1 MPKKG
6 IYLNNP
12 NLPSIDA
19 QFEYTPKMVSEL
31 KKCASS
37 VLHFS
42 ENYFQI
48 INVDEGRQKITLHSY
63 QKKAL
68 RMMRDNRFSL
78 LLFSRQS
85 GKSTI
90 STIYCLWTACFNTD
104 QNILIVANKESTA
117 KEIFKRIRMAYEEL
131 PNWLKPAVKEY
142 QKESLELANGSRI
155 GITTTTG
162 TAGRG
167 SSANLLFVDEADWIE
182 SNLLEEFWA
191 SVYPI
196 ISSSKKSKII
206 LASTPRDT
214 SGLFYKLYDGSIKGT
229 NSWVSLRIPWD
240 QVPGRDEQ
248 WKKETIGSLGD
259 ISIWR
264 REFEIVFDEIGE
276 ASFDTE
282 LFEQMKANTFSP
294 LYVFDEGRY
303 LLWETPNEEKIY
315 VAGVDIAEGLGKDA
329 TVIQILDITDLR
341 KIKQVAC
348 YHNNRIS
355 PSEFTPKL
363 HEILQHWGSP
373 LALIERN
380 SCGGQVVD
388 NLKKDFNYENIVSY
402 GYKETSTKNR
412 LLGVMSHTNTKYRGV
427 MNQRYWINTA
437 KSVQIND
444 IHTVNEFKDF
454 VRLKNGTWSSKAGSN
469 DDRVMSFI
477 WALMILSEDLIEN
490 YFEIIE
496 KDENNKPLVIR
507 QMEYEVKYFMNPT
520 SIYTNEKDGVG
531 GSSLPILF
539 EGKGM
544 NNSNPDL
551 DELYGMGWKS
561 LDDINTNNNHWG
573 F

>member
-1 MPKKG
+1 MQDNNPDDWEILTDTGWKSFKG
-6 IYLNNP
+6 IIKNENVSSLKLKFNDGTELICSEDHELQCISGQFTTAKKSRYKKIK
-12 NLPSIDA
+12 SIDGFKIVKSIKRNGKIDA
-19 QFEYTPKMVSEL
+19 YDVTG
-31 KKCASS
+31 
-37 VLHFS
+37 
-42 ENYFQI
+42 
-48 INVDEGRQKITLHSY
+48 VD
-63 QKKAL
+63 
-68 RMMRDNRFSL
+68 
-78 LLFSRQS
+78 
-85 GKSTI
+85 
-90 STIYCLWTACFNTD
+90 
-104 QNILIVANKESTA
+104 
-117 KEIFKRIRMAYEEL
+117 
-131 PNWLKPAVKEY
+131 
-142 QKESLELANGSRI
+142 GSRY
-155 GITTTTG
+155 ITNDVV
-162 TAGRG
+162 
-167 SSANLLFVDEADWIE
+167 SHNC
-182 SNLLEEFWA
+182 NLLEEFWA

-264 REFEIVFDEIGE
+264 REFEIIFDEIGE

-294 LYVFDEGRY
+294 LYVFDEGKY

-329 TVIQILDITDLR
+329 SVVQILDITDPR

-477 WALMILSEDLIEN
+477 WALMILSEDLVEN
-490 YFEIIE
+490 YFEVIE

-507 QMEYEVKYFMNPT
+507 QMEYGVKYFMNPT

-539 EGKGM
+539 EGKGRD
-544 NNSNPDL
+544 NSNPDL

-561 LDDINTNNNHWG
+561 LDNINNINNHWG